1 MGLSVGTSPELA
13 GVKNVYVRLQG
24 AASVGTGDER
34 GLRRLVARAFVE
46 ALRSRSACTLAIL
59 RRSPLAAGKGRA

>member
-13 GVKNVYVRLQG
+13 GVKNVYVRRLG
-24 AASVGTGDER
+24 AASVGTADES
-34 GLRRLVARAFVE
+34 GVQRLVARAFVE

-59 RRSPLAAGKGRA
+59 RRSPLAAGKGRP